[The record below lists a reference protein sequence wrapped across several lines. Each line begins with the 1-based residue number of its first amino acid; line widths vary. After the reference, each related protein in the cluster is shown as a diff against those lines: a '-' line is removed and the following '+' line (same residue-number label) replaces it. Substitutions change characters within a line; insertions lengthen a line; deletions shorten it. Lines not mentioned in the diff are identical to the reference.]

1 MGSVLS
7 QRPSPVSALSVAF
20 EIFPESWLERTIHA
34 TRAVAFLLALRHA
47 RRDREH
53 IPIALFLGWVAFADL
68 ARHVINRGALA
79 GISRPYSGW
88 PRVLGHLESAL
99 FVSWHFG
106 LAALARRVFGRRSIW
121 PVAALY
127 VVTIA
132 SLILSYPTLRG
143 ANLARAYTAI
153 EYVCLATSL
162 AALISW
168 GWRKEAPTLTH
179 ACGAV
184 FILVELAN
192 LAGPYRLG
200 LFESWSLALKV
211 YIVLYFC
218 LILIQVVPPWFLAR
232 HESQK

>member
-1 MGSVLS
+1 M
-7 QRPSPVSALSVAF
+7 
-20 EIFPESWLERTIHA
+20 
-34 TRAVAFLLALRHA
+34 
-47 RRDREH
+47 
-53 IPIALFLGWVAFADL
+53 PIALFLGWVAFADL
-68 ARHVINRGALA
+68 ARHAINRGALV
-79 GISRPYSGW
+79 GISTPYSGW

-127 VVTIA
+127 IVTIA
-132 SLILSYPTLRG
+132 VLISTYPTLRG
-143 ANLARAYTAI
+143 ANLARAYMAI
-153 EYVCLATSL
+153 EYACLATSL

-168 GWRKEAPTLTH
+168 SWRKEAPTLTH

-184 FILVELAN
+184 LVLVELAN
-192 LAGPYRLG
+192 VAGPYRLA
-200 LFESWSLALKV
+200 LFESWDLALKV

-232 HESQK
+232 HESRK